1 MCDPASIYNFYYDKR
16 TAVRNGN
23 KVASWGKTIST
34 SPTVPASTQ
43 YAHEFGDCDSQRS
56 ATDSLSID
64 GLGVFS
70 VRVQWQTLLPNTPAM
85 RTLLAVCSSL
95 GGPPC
100 RVTTVAC
107 GSTSARRG
115 PINGRPPARAN
126 TALNPREVRTDFL
139 DSSRQSAS
147 VERRER
153 H

>member
-1 MCDPASIYNFYYDKR
+1 MKALAYLVIAIISMPIRAETIQTEGDWIHTYRAEMSDPASIYNFYYDKR

-23 KVASWGKTIST
+23 KVAFWGKTIST

-56 ATDSLSID
+56 ATDSLLID

-85 RTLLAVCSSL
+85 QTLLAVCKN
-95 GGPPC
+95 
-100 RVTTVAC
+100 V
-107 GSTSARRG
+107 
-115 PINGRPPARAN
+115 
-126 TALNPREVRTDFL
+126 
-139 DSSRQSAS
+139 
-147 VERRER
+147 